1 TAYLVADE
9 SAAPGFRT
17 RAGAWVNTAV
27 NAGSS
32 GGAAVMGLLVGR
44 VPLPLCFALAGTQSL
59 LAAAVTARGG
69 RHRVP
74 AADTEPGA
82 GGVGARREAPASG
95 G

>member
-59 LAAAVTARGG
+59 LAAAAAVTARGS
-69 RHRVP
+69 RR
-74 AADTEPGA
+74 AAASTAGPGS
-82 GGVGARREAPASG
+82 RQEATAPTG
-95 G
+95 